1 MSDFPATGRGGD
13 LSLFRLWNSGGHRE
27 RLTAPVG
34 CSDFA
39 PVYSPDGS
47 SLAFLRG
54 ISSDYAEIQV
64 LSPGGA
70 VRAITSGRQNITS
83 FDWMPDGRSIVYAL
97 DGGGMWRV
105 SVTRGVPREILR
117 VEGPLNGLT
126 IARHGGRLAYV
137 RTYEDLNIWRFP
149 VHEAAHQAKQK
160 LIASSRVDDS
170 PRYSPDGKRIAFSS
184 NRSGNYEIWVCES
197 DGSNPM
203 QLTFFEGPL
212 VGSPNWSPDGRVIV
226 FDSRVR
232 GNADIYAVPSAGG
245 SPTRLTFE
253 ASKEIVPAWSSD
265 GASIYFCS
273 NRSGDQ
279 QIWKMPAR
287 GGPARQI
294 TFSGGFESMESY
306 DGRYLYYTKG
316 RRVPGIWRMP
326 VSGGKEEL
334 LPELNS
340 VERFRYWE
348 LRQSGIYFVQ
358 SYMRPLLE
366 FFDFATRRVVALRP
380 LPVPP
385 TDLVRGLSVS
395 PDGDYLLYTQSD
407 LILQQIMLVE
417 NLAWGKGVRD

>member
-1 MSDFPATGRGGD
+1 M
-13 LSLFRLWNSGGHRE
+13 
-27 RLTAPVG
+27 
-34 CSDFA
+34 
-39 PVYSPDGS
+39 
-47 SLAFLRG
+47 
-54 ISSDYAEIQV
+54 
-64 LSPGGA
+64 
-70 VRAITSGRQNITS
+70 RAITSGRQNISS
-83 FDWMPDGRSIVYAL
+83 FDWMPDGRSIVYTL
-97 DGGGMWRV
+97 DGGGIWRV
-105 SVTRGVPREILR
+105 SVTRGVPREVLAA
-117 VEGPLNGLT
+117 EGPLNGLT

-137 RTYEDLNIWRFP
+137 HIYEDLNIWRFP
-149 VHEAAHQAKQK
+149 VHAAAHLAKQK

-184 NRSGNYEIWVCES
+184 NRSGNYEIWTCES

-212 VGSPNWSPDGRVIV
+212 VGSPNWSPDGRFIV

-232 GNADIYAVPSAGG
+232 GNADIYAVASAGG

-253 ASKEIVPAWSSD
+253 ASEEILPAWSSD
-265 GASIYFCS
+265 GASIYFSS

-279 QIWKMPAR
+279 QIWEMSAH

-294 TFSGGFESMESY
+294 TFSGGSESMESY

-316 RRVPGIWRMP
+316 RRVPGIRRMP

-340 VERFRYWE
+340 VQRFRYWE
-348 LRQSGIYFVQ
+348 LHRSGVYFVQ
-358 SYMRPLLE
+358 SYTQPLLE
-366 FFDFATRRVVALRP
+366 FFDFATGRVVALRS

-395 PDGDYLLYTQSD
+395 PDGEYLLYTQSD

-417 NLAWGKGVRD
+417 NMAWEK